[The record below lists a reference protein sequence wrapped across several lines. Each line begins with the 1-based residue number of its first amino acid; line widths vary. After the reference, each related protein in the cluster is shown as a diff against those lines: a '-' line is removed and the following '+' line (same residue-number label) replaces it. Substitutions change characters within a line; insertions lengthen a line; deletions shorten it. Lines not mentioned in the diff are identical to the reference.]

1 MVPRVAF
8 GSNDLGGEFSQS
20 DSLLTHVLGGIIV
33 AEPCICWESGCDVWT
48 LVSATHSFSHA
59 KILTVLVVLPVALCC
74 IRPAELHLLHYVAIG
89 RYRLCR
95 ACYICG
101 AGNSNDGFREQRP
114 RWGILPIRQFAHACP
129 CWYSWHYLPPW
140 ITRMSKNILIKCS

>member
-1 MVPRVAF
+1 MVPLVAF

-20 DSLLTHVLGGIIV
+20 DSLLTHVLCGIIV

-59 KILTVLVVLPVALCC
+59 KILTVLVMLHVALCC
-74 IRPAELHLLHYVAIG
+74 IRPVELHLLHYDAIG

-95 ACYICG
+95 ACYII
-101 AGNSNDGFREQRP
+101 NMLFYNFER
-114 RWGILPIRQFAHACP
+114 
-129 CWYSWHYLPPW
+129 
-140 ITRMSKNILIKCS
+140 

>member
-1 MVPRVAF
+1 MVPLVAF
-8 GSNDLGGEFSQS
+8 GSKDLGGEFSQS

-59 KILTVLVVLPVALCC
+59 KILTVLVMLHVALCC
-74 IRPAELHLLHYVAIG
+74 IRPVELHLLHLLHYDAIG

-95 ACYICG
+95 SCYIV
-101 AGNSNDGFREQRP
+101 N
-114 RWGILPIRQFAHACP
+114 
-129 CWYSWHYLPPW
+129 
-140 ITRMSKNILIKCS
+140 MLIYNFER